1 MGARV
6 QGPDGQ
12 MVALQM
18 GSYGVGVSRL
28 AGAIIEA
35 SHDAAGVIWPVPVAP
50 FEAGLINLKAGDAAT
65 DAACNDVYGKLRTA
79 GIDVLMDDTDERA
92 GGKFAT
98 MDLIGLPYQL
108 IIGPKGVK
116 SGEAELK
123 DRRTGNRETLPIE
136 AATAKLIDAVTSQRL
151 LA

>member
-1 MGARV
+1 MAAARFLTAC
-6 QGPDGQ
+6 
-12 MVALQM
+12 AL
-18 GSYGVGVSRL
+18 VST
-28 AGAIIEA
+28 AGA
-35 SHDAAGVIWPVPVAP
+35 SAAAEPVPVAP

-123 DRRTGNRETLPIE
+123 DRRTGDRETLSIE